1 MADNKKKKT
10 NNTEAEIEAALAAAT
25 GSPLAPPTPPK
36 RASKKPE
43 EPWFS
48 KENLG
53 KAETKPEPTDE
64 QSSRIGDAAAMLKLE
79 EAEENENS
87 TEGSTQIAMSQE
99 DFGRKCFNLDINA
112 KMCNYQSN
120 KSKDTSIDEFL
131 RGINKKIYD
140 ETRSGGYSTN
150 IQFRVAPND
159 YVNVNHILDWYK
171 SRGFQ
176 ILNYNMGTAPYGA
189 NAGLIEYSF
198 TISWV
203 EA

>member
-1 MADNKKKKT
+1 MADNKKQKKT
-10 NNTEAEIEAALAAAT
+10 KNTQEEIEAALAAAT
-25 GSPLAPPTPPK
+25 GSPIPQAKPVNKPDSNKILCK
-36 RASKKPE
+36 EPE
-43 EPWFS
+43 ESWGA
-48 KENLG
+48 KEDPETPEVQLPEDP
-53 KAETKPEPTDE
+53 AELVKDDVNP
-64 QSSRIGDAAAMLKLE
+64 
-79 EAEENENS
+79 
-87 TEGSTQIAMSQE
+87 IAMSQE
-99 DFGRKCFNLDINA
+99 DFGRKCFNLDIDA
-112 KMCNYQSN
+112 KMCHYQSN

-140 ETRSGGYSTN
+140 ETRGGGFSTN

-159 YVNVNHILDWYK
+159 YVNVNHIIDWYK

-176 ILNYNMGTAPYGA
+176 ILNYNMTTTPYGA